1 MVKIYEFS
9 NGVQVVNTTP
19 HYLTFLDGDD
29 VVEVPKTGVLINAR
43 IQNIETKEG
52 ILTFKVPSF
61 VPDPESE
68 VVLQSLEAE
77 VPPGTLVIGSIIAAQ
92 AYPGRVVGM
101 ISSPGFERVPPN
113 EKRMSITEF
122 TRYPPKG

>member
-1 MVKIYEFS
+1 MVNVHTFT

-19 HYLTFLDGDD
+19 HSLTFLDGET
-29 VVEVPKTGVLINAR
+29 VVIVPKSGVLINAK
-43 IQNIETKEG
+43 IKNKETKEG
-52 ILTFKVPSF
+52 VLTFKVPDF

-68 VVLQSLEAE
+68 VLLQTLESE
-77 VPPGTLVIGSIIAAQ
+77 VPVGTLVIGSIIAAQ

-101 ISSPGFERVPPN
+101 ISAPGFERVPPA

-122 TRYPPKG
+122 TRYPPKE

>member
-1 MVKIYEFS
+1 MVNVHTFT

-19 HYLTFLDGDD
+19 HSLTFLDGDD
-29 VVEVPKTGVLINAR
+29 VISVPKSGVLINAK
-43 IQNIETKEG
+43 IKNKETKEG
-52 ILTFKVPSF
+52 VLTFKVPDF

-68 VVLQSLEAE
+68 VLLQTLESE
-77 VPPGTLVIGSIIAAQ
+77 VPVGTLVIGSIIAAQ

-101 ISSPGFERVPPN
+101 ISAPGFERVPPA

-122 TRYPPKG
+122 TRYPPKE